1 MLYADFMSGAS
12 FSISQRAG
20 RPLQSRKAM
29 LDTLVR
35 HLDMIRLTVP
45 LLAIVFAVG
54 CVGTIGGPGTGGGDA
69 STLTPAE
76 AAAQADW
83 SAKAFPAMTVC
94 AGCHGG
100 QVANVGFLVGANA
113 AAARATLLAFD
124 PQVVNTDAPQSS
136 RILTKGLHDGPALDA
151 TSASALL
158 EWIQLERTAVD
169 PTGSGSTLVQ
179 TAQFQALLCSS
190 GSAGSPTCPVN
201 HVPLDPAGAP
211 GATIDLVV
219 QSLGTG
225 IYVNQLSLVGG
236 TAGAYIEHP
245 LFVSYPAGAVPKPD
259 SLDRF
264 FATKMDEMAGM
275 SEQID
280 GGTAAFM
287 GFSSADPLG
296 ISFKIVEPFRA
307 DPGTGSGSGGTTTG
321 ATGCKQLASFKT
333 NAQPGLQANCASCHG
348 GGDPNAKSAMD
359 LTNINAADD
368 PTLLLA
374 CNQVLTRINTT
385 DVENSGFFIAP
396 KPGDGTNHPFKFN
409 PLALY
414 TTFHDAVVIWA
425 NAEKTSP

>member
-1 MLYADFMSGAS
+1 MAGAS
-12 FSISQRAG
+12 LSISQRTG

-29 LDTLVR
+29 LETLVR

-45 LLAIVFAVG
+45 ILAIVFAAG
-54 CVGTIGGPGTGGGDA
+54 CVGTIGGSGGGGADA
-69 STLTPAE
+69 SSLTPAE

-83 SAKAFPAMTVC
+83 SAKAYPALSVC

-100 QVANVGFLVGANA
+100 QVANVGFLVGTDA
-113 AAARATLLAFD
+113 ATARATLLAFD

-151 TSASALL
+151 ASASALL
-158 EWIQLERTAVD
+158 EWIQLERAAVD
-169 PTGSGSTLVQ
+169 PQGSGSTLVQ
-179 TAQFQALLCSS
+179 TAQFMALICT
-190 GSAGSPTCPVN
+190 GGAAGSDSCPIN
-201 HVPLDPAGAP
+201 HVQLDPAGAP

-236 TAGAYIEHP
+236 TAGAYVEHP
-245 LFVSYPAGAVPKPD
+245 LFVSYPAGGPPKPD
-259 SLDRF
+259 SLDRY
-264 FATKMDEMAGM
+264 FATKLDEMAGT
-275 SEQID
+275 SEMID

-296 ISFKIVEPFRA
+296 ISFKVVEPYRA
-307 DPGTGSGSGGTTTG
+307 DPGTGSGSGGTTG

-333 NAQPGLQANCASCHG
+333 NAQPGLQANCATCHA

-359 LTNINAADD
+359 LSNINAPDD
-368 PTLLLA
+368 ASLQLA

-409 PLALY
+409 PLTAY